1 MTSLDGMSCDLL
13 QIVNN
18 QGENLPED
26 IKKLRDAIAIAIYK
40 RDFLITDGR
49 EPTEDEI
56 KHGVCEY
63 YTHAVAVINAIEG
76 WYRDQ
81 HRKV

>member
-1 MTSLDGMSCDLL
+1 MASLDGMSGVLL
-13 QIVNN
+13 QIQIN

-49 EPTEDEI
+49 DPTDEEI

-63 YTHAVAVINAIEG
+63 YTHAVDVINAIEG
-76 WYRDQ
+76 WYREQ
-81 HRKV
+81 H